1 MREIKYLLILILLP
15 FGMAAQTNQVL
26 TLDQANAM
34 AAKNYPGMRQK
45 ALTQKSSSI
54 AMDNLQKNYLPQVS
68 LSAQATYQSAVTE
81 VPIKIPA
88 FAFEPLSKDQY
99 RALLDVNQLIYDGGS
114 INEQKK
120 IQLWNDKIE
129 DQKIEVELQRL
140 KERINQVYF
149 NALFADEQLSLTKLI
164 EKDLDAGISRV
175 EAQVKNGTA
184 YRSALATL
192 KAEKLKNDQR
202 AIEWQ
207 ASRVGLIN
215 VLSEFIGT
223 ALPET
228 IKLEWPNTNSISL
241 ADTITRSELGLLNY
255 QDSLLQQKNR
265 LIDVRNRPKFS
276 AFVQGG
282 YGRPGLNFLV
292 NEFDFFY
299 TTGIRAHWQL
309 SSLYTSK
316 KDREQLEVNRQVLE
330 VQRDNFLLQ
339 TRTQQIQQQAEIR
352 KWASLLKTDE
362 EIIVLKT
369 EVKDAAKAQLDN
381 GVITASDYIREVNAE
396 DQARL
401 NKVFHQLQWVQSII
415 NYQTISGK

>member
-1 MREIKYLLILILLP
+1 MREIKYLLILILIP
-15 FGMAAQTNQVL
+15 FGIAAQTSQVL
-26 TLDQANAM
+26 TLDEANAR

-45 ALTQKSSSI
+45 ALNQKSSTI
-54 AMDNLQKNYLPQVS
+54 VIDNLQKNYLPQVN
-68 LSAQATYQSAVTE
+68 LSAQASYQSAVTE
-81 VPIKIPA
+81 VPIKNPA
-88 FAFEPLSKDQY
+88 FAFEPLSNDQY

-114 INEQKK
+114 ISEHKK
-120 IQLWNDKIE
+120 IQVWNDKIE
-129 DQKIEVELQRL
+129 NQKIEVELQKLR
-140 KERINQVYF
+140 ERINQVYF
-149 NALFADEQLSLTKLI
+149 SALFADEQLSLTRLI
-164 EKDLDAGISRV
+164 EKDIEAGISRV
-175 EAQVKNGTA
+175 EAQVNNGTA

-202 AIEWQ
+202 ATEWR
-207 ASRVGLIN
+207 ASRLGLIN
-215 VLSEFIGT
+215 VLSEYIGSP
-223 ALPET
+223 LPET
-228 IKLEWPNTNSISL
+228 IKLEWPNTNNISL
-241 ADTITRSELGLLNY
+241 GDTIIRSELGLLNF

-282 YGRPGLNFLV
+282 YGRPGLNMLL

-299 TTGIRAHWQL
+299 MTGLRANWQL
-309 SSLYTSK
+309 SSFYTSK
-316 KDREQLEVNRQVLE
+316 KDREQVDINRRMLE

-362 EIIVLKT
+362 EIIVLKV

>member
-1 MREIKYLLILILLP
+1 MREIKYLLILILFP
-15 FGMAAQTNQVL
+15 FGMAAQTVHIL
-26 TLDQANAM
+26 TLDEANAM

-45 ALTQKSSSI
+45 ALTQRSSGI
-54 AMDNLQKNYLPQVS
+54 AMDNLQKNYLPQVNIS
-68 LSAQATYQSAVTE
+68 VQATYQSAVTE

-129 DQKIEVELQRL
+129 DQKIEVELQKL

-149 NALFADEQLSLTKLI
+149 NALFADEQLSLTRLI

-207 ASRVGLIN
+207 ASRLGLIN
-215 VLSEFIGT
+215 VLSEFMGT
-223 ALPET
+223 SLPET
-228 IKLEWPNTNSISL
+228 IKLEWPNTKNIALS
-241 ADTITRSELGLLNY
+241 DTITRSELGLLNF

-299 TTGIRAHWQL
+299 TTGIRANWQL

-362 EIIVLKT
+362 EIILLKT
-369 EVKDAAKAQLDN
+369 EIKEAAKAQLDN
-381 GVITASDYIREVNAE
+381 GVITASDYVREVNAE

>member
-1 MREIKYLLILILLP
+1 MRVIKYLLILILIP
-15 FGMAAQTNQVL
+15 FGIAAQNTQVL
-26 TLDQANAM
+26 TLDEANAR
-34 AAKNYPGMRQK
+34 AARNYPGMRQK
-45 ALTQKSSSI
+45 ALNQKSSTI
-54 AMDNLQKNYLPQVS
+54 VIDNLQKNYLPQVN
-68 LSAQATYQSAVTE
+68 LSAQASYQSAVTE
-81 VPIKIPA
+81 VPIKNPA

-114 INEQKK
+114 ISEHKK
-120 IQLWNDKIE
+120 IQVWNDKIE
-129 DQKIEVELQRL
+129 NQKIEVELQKLR
-140 KERINQVYF
+140 ERINQVYF
-149 NALFADEQLSLTKLI
+149 SALFADEQLSLTRLI
-164 EKDLDAGISRV
+164 EIDIEAGISRV

-202 AIEWQ
+202 ATEWR

-215 VLSEFIGT
+215 VLSEYIGSP
-223 ALPET
+223 LPES
-228 IKLEWPNTNSISL
+228 IKLEWPNTNNISL
-241 ADTITRSELGLLNY
+241 GDAIIRSELGLLNF

-282 YGRPGLNFLV
+282 YGRPGLNMLL

-299 TTGIRAHWQL
+299 MTGLRANWQL
-309 SSLYTSK
+309 SSFYTSK
-316 KDREQLEVNRQVLE
+316 KDREQVDINRRMLE

-362 EIIVLKT
+362 EIIVLKV

>member
-1 MREIKYLLILILLP
+1 MRELKYLLILILVP
-15 FGMAAQTNQVL
+15 FGIAAQTSQVL
-26 TLDQANAM
+26 TLDEANAR

-45 ALTQKSSSI
+45 ALNQKSSTI
-54 AMDNLQKNYLPQVS
+54 AIDNLQKNYLPQVN
-68 LSAQATYQSAVTE
+68 LSAQASYQSAVTE
-81 VPIKIPA
+81 VPIKNPA

-114 INEQKK
+114 ISEHKK
-120 IQLWNDKIE
+120 IQVWNDKIE
-129 DQKIEVELQRL
+129 NQKIEVELQKLR
-140 KERINQVYF
+140 ERINQVYF
-149 NALFADEQLSLTKLI
+149 SALFADEQLSLTRLI
-164 EKDLDAGISRV
+164 EKDIEAGISRV
-175 EAQVKNGTA
+175 EAQVNNGTA

-202 AIEWQ
+202 ATEWR

-215 VLSEFIGT
+215 VLSEYIGSP
-223 ALPET
+223 LPDT
-228 IKLEWPNTNSISL
+228 IKLEWPNTNNISL
-241 ADTITRSELGLLNY
+241 GDTIVRSELGLLNF

-282 YGRPGLNFLV
+282 YGRPGLNMLL

-299 TTGIRAHWQL
+299 MTGLRANWQL
-309 SSLYTSK
+309 SSFYTSK
-316 KDREQLEVNRQVLE
+316 KDREQVDINRRMLE